1 MSKKTVIFDLDGTI
15 AIIDKRR
22 DLSTKENGKIDWDV
36 FFNSK
41 NIEMDEPNEAVI
53 KTLQSYKKNGY
64 KIIILSG
71 RLETS
76 KEATLAWLSSHKVC
90 FDEIKMRKNTPSGK
104 YVSGKKH
111 GLFYFFRCEDRF
123 RYKLETYDNG
133 QLKHLQKFRKDGTDE
148 VLSYEEKF

>member
-104 YVSGKKH
+104 YVSDVELKKKWLDEIGAKNILCVYDDRDKLVQMWRKK
-111 GLFYFFRCEDRF
+111 GLICFQVAEGNF
-123 RYKLETYDNG
+123 
-133 QLKHLQKFRKDGTDE
+133 
-148 VLSYEEKF
+148 